1 MRVTNSNMTNRY
13 IQNMQSNSKRLDK
26 INKQLSSQSVINKV
40 SDDPYKAIQAI
51 NLKNEIS
58 NVEKLNSNSTE
69 ILGWAEHTD
78 GTLDTIGSTISEI
91 KTLLL
96 SVNSGAQE
104 TEIKSIQKEII
115 EKTKQIS
122 ELFNATYGG
131 QNIFSGSA
139 TGDKAVE
146 IATPATGG
154 IIIQKTATANNDSL
168 KCEISPGVSITYNIT
183 VDEVTNNGELFDT
196 LNEAISIF
204 NTMPINMDKL
214 NKLQD
219 KLDSSINLI
228 LDARSTTGA
237 KMNSIENMRE
247 NNTANLEKM
256 TETLSII
263 KDVDVVEK
271 SVELKAAELAYS
283 ASLQVGVKLLQN
295 TILDYI
301 R

>member
-26 INKQLSSQSVINKV
+26 INTQLSSQSVINKV

-96 SVNSGAQE
+96 SVNSGSQE

-146 IATPATGG
+146 IDTPATGG